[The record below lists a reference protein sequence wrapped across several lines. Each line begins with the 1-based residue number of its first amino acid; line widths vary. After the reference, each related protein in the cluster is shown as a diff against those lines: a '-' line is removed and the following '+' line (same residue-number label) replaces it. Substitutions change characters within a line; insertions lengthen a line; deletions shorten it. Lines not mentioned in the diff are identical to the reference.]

1 MHLSRFNQRRTNT
14 YKILA
19 VGLSSESPLVSLA
32 GHKVKDEEA
41 ITITLKE
48 KGSENGRFR
57 LEMTPNEAAIL
68 AQRMI
73 ELAEKRGGVSYLDRS
88 PLPTELPKTVVTAD
102 DGTPMLATNT
112 KLLNG
117 KEPEALDVT
126 NDSPT
131 THYVT
136 LRIVKDCSD
145 LPMTEEDLK
154 GWVMTHFEGSDY
166 GIVDVMKVWKHGEQ
180 PPTFKGED
188 PALEKMIANLSNPK
202 GETDEGQGT
211 TGGEEIRP

>member
-1 MHLSRFNQRRTNT
+1 MSNS
-14 YKILA
+14 
-19 VGLSSESPLVSLA
+19 GWPL
-32 GHKVKDEEA
+32 K
-41 ITITLKE
+41 
-48 KGSENGRFR
+48 
-57 LEMTPNEAAIL
+57 
-68 AQRMI
+68 
-73 ELAEKRGGVSYLDRS
+73 
-88 PLPTELPKTVVTAD
+88 TELPKTVVTAD

>member
-19 VGLSSESPLVSLA
+19 VGLSSESPLTSLA

-57 LEMTPNEAAIL
+57 LEMTPTEAIIL
-68 AQRMI
+68 GGRMM
-73 ELAEKRGGVSYLDRS
+73 ELGAKRQDEQLRVAVK
-88 PLPTELPKTVVTAD
+88 TELPKTVITAD
-102 DGTPMLATNT
+102 DGTPMLATDT
-112 KLLNG
+112 KLLTG
-117 KEPEALDVT
+117 KEPEAIDVT

-166 GIVDVMKVWKHGEQ
+166 GIVDVMKVWNHGAT
-180 PPTFKGED
+180 PTV
-188 PALEKMIANLSNPK
+188 PK
-202 GETDEGQGT
+202 
-211 TGGEEIRP
+211 PHPH